1 MERKNNRLLYIL
13 VFLLSIA
20 VGAQSYFIY
29 DLKNESKQEIH
40 VASQHYVPLVKNQA
54 TDPFVEILKMQ
65 EEMQK
70 SFAHFN
76 SIFANDPFFQK
87 AFAQPSMPLADMKEQ
102 DGNYIVELNIP
113 GIEKQNIKV
122 SNKDHVLTIEAKNMR
137 SSDTNETNYIHKE
150 IYSQSFYRSF
160 MMPQDADMDK
170 LDTQYK
176 DGKLQVII
184 PKKS

>member
-1 MERKNNRLLYIL
+1 MQAKNNKLIYIL
-13 VFLLSIA
+13 LALLFIG
-20 VGAQSYFIY
+20 VGAQSYIIY
-29 DLKNESKQEIH
+29 DMKNTQNKPVTK
-40 VASQHYVPLVKNQA
+40 VAQQHP
-54 TDPFVEILKMQ
+54 TTMDPFAEMLKMQ

-70 SFAHFN
+70 SFGHFN
-76 SIFANDPFFQK
+76 SVFANDPFFK
-87 AFAQPSMPLADMKEQ
+87 EAFAQPTTPLADMKEQ
-102 DGNYIVELNIP
+102 DGKYIVELNIP

-122 SNKDHVLTIEAKNMR
+122 TNKGNLLSIEAKSIK
-137 SSDTNETNYIHKE
+137 SSDTNDTNYIHKE

-170 LDTQYK
+170 LDTKYK

>member
-1 MERKNNRLLYIL
+1 MQGKNNKILYIVL
-13 VFLLSIA
+13 ALLFVA
-20 VGAQSYFIY
+20 VAAQSYFIY
-29 DLKNESKQEIH
+29 DLKNTQEKP
-40 VASQHYVPLVKNQA
+40 VAQLQHPTTL
-54 TDPFVEILKMQ
+54 DPFSEMLKMQ

-70 SFAHFN
+70 SFGHFN
-76 SIFANDPFFQK
+76 SMFANDPFFQEALK
-87 AFAQPSMPLADMKEQ
+87 QPSSPLADMKEE
-102 DGNYIVELNIP
+102 DGKYIVELNIP

-122 SNKDHVLTIEAKNMR
+122 SNKDHLLNIEAKSMQ
-137 SSDTNETNYIHKE
+137 SSDTNKTNYIHKE

-170 LDTQYK
+170 LDTKYK